1 MLPHQTHVLAALCA
15 SMPSHR
21 GAKIEVATLGGE
33 VWHVSQRANRP
44 TLSSLAATIANGAPA
59 RLKSTPICVSDSN

>member
-1 MLPHQTHVLAALCA
+1 MLPRQTQMLAAVCS
-15 SMPSHR
+15 SMPSYC
-21 GAKIEVATLGGE
+21 GARIGVTTLECE

-59 RLKSTPICVSDSN
+59 RLKRTPICVSDSN